1 MVAEVV
7 HTFLVGAEVVHTF
20 LEGAEVVHTFLV
32 GWLGGISWWLD
43 GSF

>member
-1 MVAEVV
+1 MV
-7 HTFLVGAEVVHTF
+7 HTFLEGAEVVHTF